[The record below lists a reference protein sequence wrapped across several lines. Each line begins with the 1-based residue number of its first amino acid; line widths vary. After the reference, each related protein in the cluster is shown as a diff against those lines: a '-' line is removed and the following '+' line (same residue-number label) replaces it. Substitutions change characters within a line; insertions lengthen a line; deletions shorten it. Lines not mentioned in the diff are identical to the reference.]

1 MTNPLTVY
9 KASAGSGKT
18 FRLALEYIKLLVL
31 APEGGEFAHILA
43 VTFTNK
49 ATAEMKDRI
58 ISQLYGI
65 AHGLDSSR
73 PYRDELWKAMKDE
86 PNAPANDDELQRR
99 CGQALHQILHNYS
112 RFRVET
118 IDSFFQTILRGLAH
132 ELGLTANLQVEIN
145 DAEVL
150 SQAVDRIIDRLQEE
164 PVVLDWL
171 LSLVRD
177 QIDNNQRWD
186 VTRRVKEFGRAIFNE
201 DYLRR
206 GDQLRSVL
214 SNGPLVRKF
223 ISDLRQ
229 QESDAISIAV
239 SYGNQIDETIHQYNL
254 DYSDFSYGTRVLTA
268 LVNKLKSGAVTE
280 IENTTNIE
288 KWADDPMKMV
298 KVADANRSEVIE
310 AADIISGVLSELLS
324 NLDKLKH
331 IINSSRLALAHIKP
345 LFLLDFINREVAE
358 INAETSRFNLAK
370 TPILLS
376 RMIGESDAP
385 FVFEKIG
392 ALLHHVMIDEFQ
404 DTSRLQWENF
414 RALLLESYSRG
425 GRNLI
430 VGDVKQSIYRGRGGD
445 WRILGDIKENLLPT
459 PKVKTLDVNRRSFR
473 RIVNFNSTF
482 FDEAHKLLDRVSQSE
497 EQELQ
502 LPDFFARAYADVVQQ
517 VPKER
522 RDEGFIRARVFDGK
536 ELPLR
541 EDWEPMV
548 LEDLCNQVRE
558 LHAGGLP
565 FNKMAILVRHNSDC
579 EPIVQAFAEVPDM
592 PPIVSDEAFLLSSCL
607 PVCLLVESVRYL
619 VEENPLARFYLE
631 EHDVDAQLLADQ
643 RESLLLTPLY
653 ELLEQLYR
661 QLGLQRFTGQDAY
674 LFGFYDAVGE
684 FLRNEAAD
692 LTSFLVFWDETLSR
706 QSVPASEVD
715 GIRILSIHKS
725 KGLEFHTVLL
735 PFCSWDFERDRKSSL
750 MWCTPTEEPY
760 SDLQLLPVTP
770 SAKTAPHSV
779 FARDYSEAHLL
790 SRMDEL
796 NALYV
801 AFTRA
806 RANLLIW
813 CVGSDLERDGRTV
826 GDLIACAVPEVANE
840 TETGLFVIGEP
851 VHTFEQGTASQ
862 ENRMEL
868 VTRALPLSMSSYDLS
883 VQFRQSNQSAEFISR
898 QSGGEEPTQEE
909 RTQRRYLETGRLLHR
924 VLQSIRVASDVVDVL
939 NDFERQ
945 GLISR
950 IASDGT
956 EVAVP
961 RAHMERWVQQGLR
974 NPKVADWFR
983 PEWQLFNECSIVS
996 LNDSQQPVVH
1006 RPDRV
1011 MISADGRHI
1020 IVVDFKF
1027 GSMHAEYEQQ
1037 VLEYMDLLRQM
1048 SPLAEVEGYLWF
1060 VYSGKVHRVGAPGSS
1075 SNTPRFADPSQLTID
1090 F

>member
-1 MTNPLTVY
+1 MNNPLTVY

-65 AHGLDSSR
+65 AHGLESSR
-73 PYRDELWKAMKDE
+73 PYRDELWKAMKGE
-86 PNAPANDDELQRR
+86 PNAPANDEELQRR
-99 CGQALHQILHNYS
+99 CNQALHQILHNYS

-150 SQAVDRIIDRLQEE
+150 SEAVDRIIDRLQDE

-206 GDQLRSVL
+206 GDQLRNVL
-214 SNGPLVRKF
+214 SDGPLVRKF

-229 QESDAISIAV
+229 QESDAIAILV
-239 SYGNQIDETIHQYNL
+239 SYGNQIDDTIRSYNL
-254 DYSDFSYGTRVLTA
+254 EYSDLVLGTRVLIP
-268 LVNKLKSGAVTE
+268 LVNKLKAGAVTE
-280 IENTTNIE
+280 IEHTSNIE

-298 KVADANRSEVIE
+298 KVANAKRSEVLE
-310 AADIISGVLSELLS
+310 AADIISGVLAELLS
-324 NLDKLKH
+324 NLEKLKY

-430 VGDVKQSIYRGRGGD
+430 VGDVKQSIYRWRGGD
-445 WRILGDIKENLLPT
+445 WRILGDIEENLSPT
-459 PKVKTLDVNRRSFR
+459 PNVKPLDINRRSFR
-473 RIVNFNSTF
+473 RVVNFNSSF
-482 FDEAHKLLDRVSQSE
+482 FDVARKMMDSVSEQE

-502 LPDFFARAYADVVQQ
+502 LPKFFECAYADVIQQ
-517 VPKER
+517 VPEER
-522 RDEGFIRARVFDGK
+522 RDEGFVRVRVIDGK
-536 ELPLR
+536 EWRQR
-541 EDWEPMV
+541 EDWEPLV
-548 LEDLCNQVRE
+548 LEDLCDQVRE

-565 FNKMAILVRHNSDC
+565 FNQMAILVRHNSDC
-579 EPIVQAFAEVPDM
+579 EPIVQAFADVPDM

-619 VEENPLARFYLE
+619 VEENSLARFYLE
-631 EHDVDAQLLADQ
+631 DHDIDVQLLDDQ
-643 RESLLLTPLY
+643 RGALLLTPLY

-674 LFGFYDAVGE
+674 LFGFFDAVGE
-684 FLRNEAAD
+684 FLRGEAAD

-735 PFCSWDFERDRKSSL
+735 PFCAWDFERDRASSL
-750 MWCTPTEEPY
+750 MWCTPTEQPY
-760 SDLQLLPVTP
+760 ADLQLLPVTP
-770 SAKTAPHSV
+770 SSKTAPHSV
-779 FARDYSEAHLL
+779 FARDYSETHLL

-806 RANLLIW
+806 RANIFIW
-813 CVGSDLERDGRTV
+813 CVGADLKRDGRTV
-826 GDLIACAVPEVANE
+826 GDLIACAVPDVLDEVE
-840 TETGLFVIGEP
+840 SGLYATGEP
-851 VHTFEQGTASQ
+851 VFTFKKEGAS

-868 VTRALPLSMSSYDLS
+868 STSALPVAMRSYDLS
-883 VQFRQSNQSAEFISR
+883 VQFRQSNQSAEFISQ
-898 QSGGEEPTQEE
+898 QSGGEEPTEEE

-924 VLQSIRVASDVVDVL
+924 VLQSIRVASDVDAVL

-950 IASDGT
+950 TAADGT

-996 LNDSQQPVVH
+996 LDADNQPVVH

-1020 IVVDFKF
+1020 VVVDFKF
-1027 GSMHAEYEQQ
+1027 GTMHAEYEQQ
-1037 VLEYMDLLRQM
+1037 VLEYMNLLRQM
-1048 SPLAEVEGYLWF
+1048 SPKAEVEGYLWF
-1060 VYSGKVHRVGAPGSS
+1060 VYTGRVRRVGGPGSS
-1075 SNTPRFADPSQLTID
+1075 SKSPRFADPSQLTLD